1 MAAPPPAK
9 ISDITPIAEDQNW
22 YGLCIVALRNMRCFP
37 PFFFLFSLPLNQ
49 LEGKYMTCVTF
60 AAYAKCGA
68 PVHQHQA
75 PLSVHALRDF

>member
-22 YGLCIVALRNMRCFP
+22 YGLCIMLCVICVVFL
-37 PFFFLFSLPLNQ
+37 PFFFFLSSPHQ

>member
-22 YGLCIVALRNMRCFP
+22 YGLCIIALRISLFSP
-37 PFFFLFSLPLNQ
+37 LFFLFSLPLNQ
-49 LEGKYMTCVTF
+49 LEGKYMTCATF

-68 PVHQHQA
+68 PVHQA
-75 PLSVHALRDF
+75 PSTIECARSS